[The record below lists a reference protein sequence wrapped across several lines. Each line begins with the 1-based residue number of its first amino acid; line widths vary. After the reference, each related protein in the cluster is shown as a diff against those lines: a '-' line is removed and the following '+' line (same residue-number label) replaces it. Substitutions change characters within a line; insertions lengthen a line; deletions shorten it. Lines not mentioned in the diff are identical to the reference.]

1 MSLREQIRQA
11 VQTGIAAMDDLAE
24 QATYTS
30 VATPSYDPAT
40 GAITKPST
48 AYAAVPMVFTSY
60 SRKEIDGEVIRPEDQ
75 KAVIAQLSLTPV
87 PTLNDTITR
96 ADDRSSR
103 RSVGVTGEAAMK
115 AIARNNECRD
125 GRFDQCNARQVVR

>member
-1 MSLREQIRQA
+1 MSLRAVIQQA

-40 GAITKPST
+40 GTITKPS
-48 AYAAVPMVFTSY
+48 ASYAAVPMVFTSY
-60 SRKEIDGEVIRPEDQ
+60 ARKEIDGEVIRPEDQ

-96 ADDRSSR
+96 MDGSVWNVVSVMTDPAGAAWVLQVR
-103 RSVGVTGEAAMK
+103 RP
-115 AIARNNECRD
+115 
-125 GRFDQCNARQVVR
+125 